1 MLRILTTRESLSKEM
16 IRESFVSCVITCTT
30 DGTQDDEFT
39 RLKEGKLCH
48 EGRKLLR
55 GQFQLINTKEPTPS
69 RIDEANVD
77 SSNPKILTVQE
88 DEDGDEGSDVQI
100 DI

>member
-1 MLRILTTRESLSKEM
+1 M
-16 IRESFVSCVITCTT
+16 IRESFVSCVITCAT
-30 DGTQDDEFT
+30 DGSQDDEFT

-55 GQFQLINTKEPTPS
+55 EQFQLINTEEPTPIV
-69 RIDEANVD
+69 IDEAKDFHEADVV
-77 SSNPKILTVQE
+77 SSNPEILTVQE
-88 DEDGDEGSDVQI
+88 DEDGDEDDDVQI